1 MRSLSRILAGA
12 ALALAASA
20 APAAAAPLPSTVDAS
35 CVGGALGCSQV
46 DFFFT
51 PASGSAT
58 LDFFQIF
65 LGGGAWTFSADQSGE
80 AEDAWGP
87 NVFSAF
93 VAPGG
98 QSLLASFDLFAAEVA
113 PQLRLRAQ
121 FLDSGLDDTKSLAF
135 RYEAGQGG
143 DVLYSGQVGVA
154 PTVTPEPASL
164 VLMGSGLLG
173 MMGVVV
179 RRRRVAA

>member
-1 MRSLSRILAGA
+1 MRSISRILTGA
-12 ALALAASA
+12 VLTLAAWT
-20 APAAAAPLPSTVDAS
+20 APAAATPLPSTVTAD

-46 DFFFT
+46 DFFFA

-65 LGGGAWTFSADQSGE
+65 LGGSAWTFSADQSGE

-121 FLDSGLDDTKSLAF
+121 FLDSGLTDTKSLAF
-135 RYEAGQGG
+135 RYEAGQAGA
-143 DVLYSGQVGVA
+143 VLYSGQVGA
-154 PTVTPEPASL
+154 PSTVTPEPASM
-164 VLMGSGLLG
+164 VLMASGLLG
-173 MMGVVV
+173 VVGVGV
-179 RRRRVAA
+179 RRRRAAA